1 MPLVEHVAHAPHLPS
16 FISSV
21 SCHHVGGEPKE
32 QILSQKQEPRNV
44 QVFCESSSNEVCSSL
59 TLLPTS
65 RVHHLNAV
73 PVPK

>member
-1 MPLVEHVAHAPHLPS
+1 MPLVEHVAHAPHIPS
-16 FISSV
+16 SYSSMP
-21 SCHHVGGEPKE
+21 SHHVGGEPKE

-73 PVPK
+73 PK